1 MSDTLTT
8 LKELA
13 AQVRGA
19 TRKGENT
26 AERVGRLFVGIL
38 ALMEESEI
46 SFEPSEGYDTL
57 GTLKELAA
65 QVRSATEDSEN
76 TAERVGRGFAGILD
90 LLEQSGIEFDTAEGD
105 DSIEILQSLSDQ
117 VRGATRKGENTSER
131 VGRLFAGILNLWAMR
146 AEDWN
151 KVIRTA
157 ISRHLQRDQIGHG
170 GLSRRSDAGC
180 DDNMHPDQHRLQG
193 QQIPG

>member
-1 MSDTLTT
+1 M
-8 LKELA
+8 
-13 AQVRGA
+13 RGA

-76 TAERVGRGFAGILD
+76 VSDVFLPASWICWSSPVSSSILPK
-90 LLEQSGIEFDTAEGD
+90 E
-105 DSIEILQSLSDQ
+105 
-117 VRGATRKGENTSER
+117 
-131 VGRLFAGILNLWAMR
+131 M
-146 AEDWN
+146 
-151 KVIRTA
+151 
-157 ISRHLQRDQIGHG
+157 
-170 GLSRRSDAGC
+170 
-180 DDNMHPDQHRLQG
+180 
-193 QQIPG
+193 IP

>member
-76 TAERVGRGFAGILD
+76 TAERVGRVFAGILD

-117 VRGATRKGENTSER
+117 VRGATRKGENESLGNESGGLEQGHTA
-131 VGRLFAGILNLWAMR
+131 RLCPQR
-146 AEDWN
+146 Q
-151 KVIRTA
+151 RTA

>member
-76 TAERVGRGFAGILD
+76 TRPNVSDVFLPASWICWSSPVSSSILPK
-90 LLEQSGIEFDTAEGD
+90 E
-105 DSIEILQSLSDQ
+105 
-117 VRGATRKGENTSER
+117 
-131 VGRLFAGILNLWAMR
+131 M
-146 AEDWN
+146 
-151 KVIRTA
+151 
-157 ISRHLQRDQIGHG
+157 
-170 GLSRRSDAGC
+170 
-180 DDNMHPDQHRLQG
+180 
-193 QQIPG
+193 IP

>member
-76 TAERVGRGFAGILD
+76 TAERVGRVFAGILD
-90 LLEQSGIEFDTAEGD
+90 LLEQSGIEFDTAEGK
-105 DSIEILQSLSDQ
+105 SEPQPFLPFVFQNLVEQLIKNALALVKGSLYLLIVGGVGHMLHNEEQ
-117 VRGATRKGENTSER
+117 VIAVFSVCTR
-131 VGRLFAGILNLWAMR
+131 I
-146 AEDWN
+146 
-151 KVIRTA
+151 TA
-157 ISRHLQRDQIGHG
+157 VTES
-170 GLSRRSDAGC
+170 
-180 DDNMHPDQHRLQG
+180 
-193 QQIPG
+193 

>member
-26 AERVGRLFVGIL
+26 AESVGRLFVGIL
-38 ALMEESEI
+38 TLMEESEI
-46 SFEPSEGYDTL
+46 SFEPSKGYDTL

-76 TAERVGRGFAGILD
+76 TAELCRACFCRHPGSAGAVRYRVRYC
-90 LLEQSGIEFDTAEGD
+90 
-105 DSIEILQSLSDQ
+105 
-117 VRGATRKGENTSER
+117 
-131 VGRLFAGILNLWAMR
+131 
-146 AEDWN
+146 
-151 KVIRTA
+151 
-157 ISRHLQRDQIGHG
+157 
-170 GLSRRSDAGC
+170 RR
-180 DDNMHPDQHRLQG
+180 R
-193 QQIPG
+193 

>member
-1 MSDTLTT
+1 
-8 LKELA
+8 
-13 AQVRGA
+13 
-19 TRKGENT
+19 
-26 AERVGRLFVGIL
+26 
-38 ALMEESEI
+38 MEESEI

-76 TAERVGRGFAGILD
+76 TAERVGRVFAGILD

-131 VGRLFAGILNLWAMR
+131 GASLCGYLESLGN
-146 AEDWN
+146 E
-151 KVIRTA
+151 
-157 ISRHLQRDQIGHG
+157 SG
-170 GLSRRSDAGC
+170 GLEQRSYRPSMSAATTDGNISASTTRP
-180 DDNMHPDQHRLQG
+180 NRSWRT
-193 QQIPG
+193 IPTV

>member
-46 SFEPSEGYDTL
+46 SLSLPRDTIRL
-57 GTLKELAA
+57 G
-65 QVRSATEDSEN
+65 
-76 TAERVGRGFAGILD
+76 
-90 LLEQSGIEFDTAEGD
+90 
-105 DSIEILQSLSDQ
+105 
-117 VRGATRKGENTSER
+117 
-131 VGRLFAGILNLWAMR
+131 
-146 AEDWN
+146 
-151 KVIRTA
+151 
-157 ISRHLQRDQIGHG
+157 H
-170 GLSRRSDAGC
+170 
-180 DDNMHPDQHRLQG
+180 
-193 QQIPG
+193 

>member
-65 QVRSATEDSEN
+65 QVVRIPPNVSDVFLPASWICWSSP
-76 TAERVGRGFAGILD
+76 VSSSILPK
-90 LLEQSGIEFDTAEGD
+90 E
-105 DSIEILQSLSDQ
+105 
-117 VRGATRKGENTSER
+117 
-131 VGRLFAGILNLWAMR
+131 M
-146 AEDWN
+146 
-151 KVIRTA
+151 
-157 ISRHLQRDQIGHG
+157 
-170 GLSRRSDAGC
+170 
-180 DDNMHPDQHRLQG
+180 
-193 QQIPG
+193 IP

>member
-65 QVRSATEDSEN
+65 QVRSATED
-76 TAERVGRGFAGILD
+76 L
-90 LLEQSGIEFDTAEGD
+90 
-105 DSIEILQSLSDQ
+105 SLIH
-117 VRGATRKGENTSER
+117 V
-131 VGRLFAGILNLWAMR
+131 
-146 AEDWN
+146 
-151 KVIRTA
+151 
-157 ISRHLQRDQIGHG
+157 
-170 GLSRRSDAGC
+170 
-180 DDNMHPDQHRLQG
+180 
-193 QQIPG
+193 

>member
-1 MSDTLTT
+1 M
-8 LKELA
+8 
-13 AQVRGA
+13 RGA

-76 TAERVGRGFAGILD
+76 TAERVGRVFAGILD

-131 VGRLFAGILNLWAMR
+131 VGRLFAGILNLWAHEAGM
-146 AEDWN
+146 
-151 KVIRTA
+151 
-157 ISRHLQRDQIGHG
+157 ISQCSLC
-170 GLSRRSDAGC
+170 SR
-180 DDNMHPDQHRLQG
+180 
-193 QQIPG
+193 

>member
-76 TAERVGRGFAGILD
+76 TAERVGRVLPASWICWSSPVSSSILPK
-90 LLEQSGIEFDTAEGD
+90 E
-105 DSIEILQSLSDQ
+105 
-117 VRGATRKGENTSER
+117 
-131 VGRLFAGILNLWAMR
+131 M
-146 AEDWN
+146 
-151 KVIRTA
+151 
-157 ISRHLQRDQIGHG
+157 
-170 GLSRRSDAGC
+170 
-180 DDNMHPDQHRLQG
+180 
-193 QQIPG
+193 IP

>member
-65 QVRSATEDSEN
+65 QVRRPRTVRIPPNVSDVFLPASWICWSSP
-76 TAERVGRGFAGILD
+76 VSSSILPK
-90 LLEQSGIEFDTAEGD
+90 E
-105 DSIEILQSLSDQ
+105 
-117 VRGATRKGENTSER
+117 
-131 VGRLFAGILNLWAMR
+131 M
-146 AEDWN
+146 
-151 KVIRTA
+151 
-157 ISRHLQRDQIGHG
+157 
-170 GLSRRSDAGC
+170 
-180 DDNMHPDQHRLQG
+180 
-193 QQIPG
+193 IP

>member
-57 GTLKELAA
+57 GTLKELRHRYAVLPRT
-65 QVRSATEDSEN
+65 VRIPPNVSDVFLPAPWICWSSP
-76 TAERVGRGFAGILD
+76 VSSSILPK
-90 LLEQSGIEFDTAEGD
+90 E
-105 DSIEILQSLSDQ
+105 
-117 VRGATRKGENTSER
+117 
-131 VGRLFAGILNLWAMR
+131 M
-146 AEDWN
+146 
-151 KVIRTA
+151 
-157 ISRHLQRDQIGHG
+157 
-170 GLSRRSDAGC
+170 
-180 DDNMHPDQHRLQG
+180 
-193 QQIPG
+193 IP

>member
-46 SFEPSEGYDTL
+46 SFEPSE
-57 GTLKELAA
+57 
-65 QVRSATEDSEN
+65 
-76 TAERVGRGFAGILD
+76 
-90 LLEQSGIEFDTAEGD
+90 
-105 DSIEILQSLSDQ
+105 
-117 VRGATRKGENTSER
+117 
-131 VGRLFAGILNLWAMR
+131 
-146 AEDWN
+146 
-151 KVIRTA
+151 
-157 ISRHLQRDQIGHG
+157 
-170 GLSRRSDAGC
+170 
-180 DDNMHPDQHRLQG
+180 
-193 QQIPG
+193 

>member
-1 MSDTLTT
+1 
-8 LKELA
+8 
-13 AQVRGA
+13 
-19 TRKGENT
+19 
-26 AERVGRLFVGIL
+26 
-38 ALMEESEI
+38 MEESEI

-76 TAERVGRGFAGILD
+76 TAERVGRVFAGILD

-151 KVIRTA
+151 KVIPPVYVR
-157 ISRHLQRDQIGHG
+157 SDNGRQYRHLQRDQIGHG